1 MRRSANFAIFFKSES
16 QEESVSNPPPARSC
30 PGWRQ
35 GAKARRGERARCL
48 SRLFFSFCFIVDRP
62 TGPLRF
68 LASLRLP
75 SFLPSFPL
83 RSGGPS
89 VDRPTDRSID
99 RPSFASRALHA
110 ADHVVVGHAASVV
123 HIDDGLHHDGEDA
136 RRVHTLS
143 ICHLNAQIR
152 QTGFPPPSTFSGSKN
167 VAARRIS
174 RHCHKK
180 CWGASRHDVRL
191 LRFRRDLM
199 SHDRLGGGE
208 ESQTRSQGILLELK

>member
-1 MRRSANFAIFFKSES
+1 MA
-16 QEESVSNPPPARSC
+16 
-30 PGWRQ
+30 PGRQ
-35 GAKARRGERARCL
+35 GEARREGTLFIATFFLVLFHRRPTDRTSAI
-48 SRLFFSFCFIVDRP
+48 SRLPPSSF
-62 TGPLRF
+62 
-68 LASLRLP
+68 LP
-75 SFLPSFPL
+75 SFLPSFVPSPIG
-83 RSGGPS
+83 RSIG
-89 VDRPTDRSID
+89 RPTDGSID

-143 ICHLNAQIR
+143 ICHLSAQIR

-208 ESQTRSQGILLELK
+208 ESQT